1 LRSTPQGQD
10 IFNEFYEDAVSRGK
24 KPDRRLMTT
33 EQKQRA
39 YNTGVRDAINKGGR
53 TVATVAGGL
62 ALPLSFAAAPL
73 ATVFGVAGGALG
85 NKIGG
90 DLAANL
96 HEGDTSGFT
105 TADQYYG
112 QIATAM
118 PAENYHRPFGQ
129 IIGGT
134 VGGLAGG
141 TFGSNFEP
149 GLPRLG
155 YGRNSYGTS
164 GKVYTTPRSMYRD
177 VVTGRGVNPSEIYSV
192 PTGAEGQ
199 PRIADTPGLVGS
211 SRLHVG
217 QFAPKSWRNPFVEFV
232 NYLEGAGGNPAY
244 SPTAQTM
251 FSFKRGGILCRNNY

>member
-1 LRSTPQGQD
+1 
-10 IFNEFYEDAVSRGK
+10 
-24 KPDRRLMTT
+24 MTT
-33 EQKQRA
+33 KQKQFA

-96 HEGDTSGFT
+96 HEGDTSGC
-105 TADQYYG
+105 
-112 QIATAM
+112 
-118 PAENYHRPFGQ
+118 
-129 IIGGT
+129 
-134 VGGLAGG
+134 
-141 TFGSNFEP
+141 
-149 GLPRLG
+149 
-155 YGRNSYGTS
+155 
-164 GKVYTTPRSMYRD
+164 
-177 VVTGRGVNPSEIYSV
+177 
-192 PTGAEGQ
+192 AEGQ

-211 SRLHVG
+211 SRLHFG
-217 QFAPKSWRNPFVEFV
+217 QFAPKSWRNPSVEFV

>member
-1 LRSTPQGQD
+1 MGSTPQGQD

-33 EQKQRA
+33 KQKQFA
-39 YNTGVRDAINKGGR
+39 YNTGIRDAINKGGR

-73 ATVFGVAGGALG
+73 ATAFGVAGSALG
-85 NKIGG
+85 SKIGG

-105 TADQYYG
+105 T
-112 QIATAM
+112 
-118 PAENYHRPFGQ
+118 
-129 IIGGT
+129 
-134 VGGLAGG
+134 
-141 TFGSNFEP
+141 
-149 GLPRLG
+149 
-155 YGRNSYGTS
+155 
-164 GKVYTTPRSMYRD
+164 PRSMYRD
-177 VVTGRGVNPSEIYSV
+177 AVTGRGVNPSEIYSV

-217 QFAPKSWRNPFVEFV
+217 RFAPKSWRNPSVEFV